1 MGMVRV
7 TESGTRLQQLKELA
21 RVIAE
26 WMDDCDSSRDMASL
40 ARQYRETIKE
50 IEQIGGADDSDG
62 LAEIIG
68 RRKG

>member
-50 IEQIGGADDSDG
+50 IEEIGGADDSDG
-62 LAEIIG
+62 LAEIIC